1 MVEIMKFE
9 TEFVNRTI
17 NILEK
22 YKGPYSFSNLI
33 NCTLG
38 LIILPYENI
47 TSTDIWE
54 KEVNELDF
62 LIGIDIK
69 MFEPIKKILN
79 GTQIYYKRTLF
90 TFLRKFR
97 NGLAHQN
104 IIPIN
109 KNGKLNQ
116 VEIFN
121 KYSTVTDLRVLFTED
136 QLRTFALGIAKVY
149 LDEIDN
155 QNYNII

>member
-1 MVEIMKFE
+1 MVEMMKFE

-17 NILEK
+17 NILEE
-22 YKGPYSFSNLI
+22 YKGPHSFSNLI

-47 TSTDIWE
+47 SVSDIWE
-54 KEVNELDF
+54 VEIDKIDF
-62 LIGIDIK
+62 LKGVYIK
-69 MFEPIKKILN
+69 IFNPISKIRRGEPIYDKK
-79 GTQIYYKRTLF
+79 TLF
-90 TFLRKFR
+90 TFLKKLR

-109 KNGKLNQ
+109 NNGKLEK

-121 KYSTVTDLRVLFTED
+121 KYFEFGDLRVVFTEN
-136 QLRTFALGIAKVY
+136 QLRKFALGIARAY
-149 LDEIDN
+149 LDE
-155 QNYNII
+155 